1 MMAPVAGSGSC
12 PAWIARVSNSMRT
25 MLDELRIQP
34 PRQLAQRLR
43 ERHRL
48 LPVLPPRAKHAELA
62 RLPVV
67 HRLDTADDTVAAQD
81 RQHVV
86 AVFALRLRDV
96 HLQPVAEPPQRL
108 GPVAVGD
115 EPVERREEGDAV
127 AERRVRGLR
136 VREPAAA
143 LLEPDTLRAEAPVV
157 EDARRLAPAHR
168 LALGIP
174 ALGEVPHPLPAA
186 APDDGDLSAR
196 VQHAEHQPHLALAP
210 PAVRLA
216 AAGAVVVDLAREE
229 RPALLQLAQDI
240 APERRVLLQVADEAA
255 VERAGAPAH
264 ARPDQRQ
271 GPPPPAER
279 RPLEELSLLPDEP
292 IELPSFVLPEPA
304 PQDEVLRRCDGCDR
318 VELEE
323 PEAAH
328 GVKHVRRRAVEEL
341 SAHGD
346 PARLLD
352 GNLTRARHALA
363 RGCVPGARRPSRA
376 SSRRCRARS
385 ARA

>member
-34 PRQLAQRLR
+34 PRQLAQRPR

-67 HRLDTADDTVAAQD
+67 HRLDTADDASPAQD

-86 AVFALRLRDV
+86 AVFALRLRNV

-127 AERRVRGLR
+127 AERRVHGLR
-136 VREPAAA
+136 VCKPAA
-143 LLEPDTLRAEAPVV
+143 LLQPDALRAEAPVV

-168 LALGIP
+168 LGVGVP
-174 ALGEVPHPLPAA
+174 ALGEVPHALPAA
-186 APDDGDLSAR
+186 PPDDGDLSAR
-196 VQHAEHQPHLALAP
+196 VQHAEHQSHLTLTP

-229 RPALLQLAQDI
+229 RPALLQLAQDV
-240 APERRVLLQVADEAA
+240 APERRVLLQVVDEAA
-255 VERAGAPAH
+255 VERSGAPPH

-271 GPPPPAER
+271 DLHPPEERFPLKPLPP
-279 RPLEELSLLPDEP
+279 LPDEP
-292 IELPSFVLPEPA
+292 IELLSFVLPEPA
-304 PQDEVLRRCDGCDR
+304 PEDEVLRRRD
-318 VELEE
+318 
-323 PEAAH
+323 
-328 GVKHVRRRAVEEL
+328 
-341 SAHGD
+341 
-346 PARLLD
+346 
-352 GNLTRARHALA
+352 
-363 RGCVPGARRPSRA
+363 
-376 SSRRCRARS
+376 
-385 ARA
+385 